1 LEKICNST
9 AKKQIMI
16 TIIDRYIIRN
26 FLGTLFFMLLLLI
39 AVFVI
44 IDIQSHYQEFSE
56 NGFSVLDTLKLY
68 YPFYVIW
75 AMNVFASILVF
86 ISVIYFTSRMAN
98 NTEIVAITSAGTS
111 FFRFSRPYFIV
122 GVIIAL
128 GSFTTNHF
136 LLPWANIK
144 KNEFNV
150 KILTGNKK
158 DAYMANQNISA
169 QISPSEYIFVNSYN
183 RQMKRGTGFLYQ
195 KFNENRILLHELRS
209 VEIYWSEEDNTYV
222 LGNYYEKEMSSN
234 GNILSLKNGSTLK
247 KHFNF
252 TPDELLPEAFVAE
265 TMNTPEL
272 KKFIKKEKLR
282 GANNVNIYLNELHQ
296 RTSSSVA
303 VIILTFLALSL
314 SSTKKRGGL
323 GINLAIGIS
332 CAFLYIFS
340 FQALQVF
347 SSKGIFPS
355 WFAVW
360 LPNIIFGI
368 ITLILYVKRA
378 YA

>member
-1 LEKICNST
+1 
-9 AKKQIMI
+9 MI
-16 TIIDRYIIRN
+16 TILDRYIIRN
-26 FLGTLFFMLLLLI
+26 FLGTLFFMLILLI
-39 AVFVI
+39 AVFII

-75 AMNVFASILVF
+75 AVNIFASILVF

-98 NTEIVAITSAGTS
+98 NTEIVAITSSGAS
-111 FFRFSRPYFIV
+111 FFRFSRPYLIV
-122 GVIIAL
+122 GILIAF
-128 GSFTTNHF
+128 GSFMTNHF

-144 KNEFNV
+144 KNEFSV

-158 DAYMANQNISA
+158 DAYLANQNISA

-195 KFNENRILLHELRS
+195 KFDENRVLLHELRS
-209 VEIYWSEEDNTYV
+209 TEIYWSEEDTTYV
-222 LGNYYEKEMSSN
+222 LSNYYEKEISPK
-234 GNILSLKNGSTLK
+234 GKVLSLKNGATLK

-272 KKFIKKEKLR
+272 NKFIKKEKMR

-340 FQALQVF
+340 FQALQIF
-347 SSKGIFPS
+347 SSKGILPS

-360 LPNIIFGI
+360 LPNFIFGI
-368 ITLILYVKRA
+368 ITLVLYIKRA